1 MEELTIAEVARRAG
15 VAPSAIR
22 YYESIK
28 LLPEPRRVSGRR
40 RYDAAAVEQLA
51 FIQTAQSLGFSLA
64 DIQVLVQRRAGEVD
78 LADRWHALATRKLAE
93 VEDLIKRARTMKRLL
108 VQGLHC
114 RCADLEECVG
124 CVLARCGPTRIRE
137 AIDKR

>member
-1 MEELTIAEVARRAG
+1 MEELTITEVARRAG
-15 VAPSAIR
+15 LAPSAIR

-28 LLPEPRRVSGRR
+28 LLPVPQRVSGRR
-40 RYDAAAVEQLA
+40 RYDLAAVERLE

-64 DIQVLVQRRAGEVD
+64 DIQVLVHRHAGEAE
-78 LADRWHALATRKLAE
+78 LTDRWHTLATRKLAE
-93 VEDLIKRARTMKRLL
+93 VDDLIKRARTMKRLL

-124 CVLARCGPTRIRE
+124 CVLARCR
-137 AIDKR
+137 